1 MSVVAS
7 ARNLSVDAARGRTW
21 MRLVDPVDLDVHA
34 GEVLGIVGESG
45 AGKTLTTR
53 ALVGLLPRGTR
64 AAGEVTLAGRT
75 FDARAIPRQELGRTA
90 SVVLQNPL
98 TGLSPLDRVGRQLT
112 EGVVHLR
119 LMSQAA
125 AARRATELL
134 ERLGLA
140 DSARILRLYP
150 HQLSGGM
157 AQRVAIASA
166 LMPGPRLVVVDEP
179 TTALDANVRIEV
191 LRLISELGREAGS
204 GVILVSHDL
213 ALVSRFCQRVAIMYA
228 GRIVE
233 QAAASDLRATARHP
247 YTRALLNCEVSIQAR
262 SRASVPV
269 IPGAPPAPLDWPAGC
284 VYAPRCPHAWDDCV
298 ARRPAPVAPGA
309 RDAACHLARL
319 PCRSGAPDVTAGPA
333 GREGMP
339 DA

>member
-1 MSVVAS
+1 MTVVAS

-21 MRLVDPVDLDVHA
+21 TRLVDPIDLDVHA

-53 ALVGLLPRGTR
+53 AMVGLLPRGTR

-75 FDARAIPRQELGRTA
+75 FDASAIPRAELGRTA

-98 TGLSPLDRVGRQLT
+98 TGLNPLDRVGRQLT

-119 LMSQAA
+119 LMSRAA
-125 AARRATELL
+125 AVQRATELL
-134 ERLGLA
+134 ARLGLTDA
-140 DSARILRLYP
+140 TRILRLYP

-157 AQRVAIASA
+157 AQRVAIAAA
-166 LMPGPRLVVVDEP
+166 LMPRPRLVIVDEP

-191 LRLISELGREAGS
+191 LRLIGELGREADS
-204 GVILVSHDL
+204 GVVMVSHDL

-233 QAAASDLRATARHP
+233 QAAASGLLATALHP
-247 YTRALLNCEVSIQAR
+247 YTRALLSCTVSPQAR

-269 IPGAPPAPLDWPAGC
+269 ITGAPPDPQDWPAGC
-284 VYAPRCPHAWDDCV
+284 VYAPRCPHAWDECT
-298 ARRPAPVAPGA
+298 ARRPAPVAA
-309 RDAACHLARL
+309 DDRDAACHLARL
-319 PCRSGAPDVTAGPA
+319 PNRAGARAVTAYPA
-333 GREGMP
+333 GRRGLP